1 MATTTAVDFYFQSMS
16 RFQVL
21 ENDEVIELSRKVQA
35 WQQHEGG
42 PDACSPLVKSYA
54 IAARDKLVRHNM
66 RLVVK
71 VWKDNYATRVT
82 SKDAGLADMLQR
94 ATCDLIRAAEKYD
107 ASKGHKFSTYAI
119 TWIHKG
125 MKDYLACEQ
134 RAVRIP
140 SNNYFQIKSALAIQA
155 QRTAAGLPEFTM
167 EELVAD
173 MSKTRRNMPSPETL
187 GQWIESY
194 LSTNP
199 RSFAERV
206 GEDTELGDMIGQSVN
221 DEADEDVIADRAREA
236 MGYLTEFERNV
247 LEARFGK
254 KRGSVGRRRVA
265 KLLKSTEEEVEQ
277 AEARAIKRVRLF
289 TLAVE

>member
-1 MATTTAVDFYFQSMS
+1 MTTTTAVDFYFQSMS

-21 ENDEVIELSRKVQA
+21 EADEVIELSRKVQA
-35 WQQHEGG
+35 WQQFEGG
-42 PDACSPLVKSYA
+42 PDAATPLVKRYG

-134 RAVRIP
+134 RAVRIL
-140 SNNYFQIKSALAIQA
+140 QQL
-155 QRTAAGLPEFTM
+155 LPGE
-167 EELVAD
+167 V
-173 MSKTRRNMPSPETL
+173 SHRNPDP
-187 GQWIESY
+187 
-194 LSTNP
+194 
-199 RSFAERV
+199 AH
-206 GEDTELGDMIGQSVN
+206 
-221 DEADEDVIADRAREA
+221 
-236 MGYLTEFERNV
+236 
-247 LEARFGK
+247 
-254 KRGSVGRRRVA
+254 RRRA
-265 KLLKSTEEEVEQ
+265 
-277 AEARAIKRVRLF
+277 A
-289 TLAVE
+289 